1 MENNISDKELY
12 TIAVLRYKDENP
24 NLSDDMFSIE
34 WNLCKDYPLK
44 TNIIAEAI
52 QNKVLVEDTETYK
65 KVFVKKNR

>member
-24 NLSDDMFSIE
+24 NLSDDMFSME

-44 TNIIAEAI
+44 INIITEAI
-52 QNKVLVEDTETYK
+52 QNKVLVENTETYK

>member
-24 NLSDDMFSIE
+24 NLSDDVFPIE
-34 WNLCKDYPLK
+34 WNLCKDYSLK

-52 QNKVLVEDTETYK
+52 QNKVLVEDTDTYK
-65 KVFVKKNR
+65 RVFIKKY

>member
-24 NLSDDMFSIE
+24 NLSDDIFSIE
-34 WNLCKDYPLK
+34 WNLCKDYSLK

>member
-52 QNKVLVEDTETYK
+52 QNKVLVENTETYK